1 MRGVG
6 AVRGMAIGPAPATVE
21 QHPSPL
27 RQPYQV
33 SVTSFKQKRF
43 RPLKAG
49 SARAPVEIV
58 ACPESRSGACHIEM
72 ANVRRSSEAFLEPVA
87 VALPRRQARYFS
99 YCSRISHV
107 STSTR
112 CETDSMD

>member
-43 RPLKAG
+43 RPSKAG
-49 SARAPVEIV
+49 SARTPVEAV
-58 ACPESRSGACHIEM
+58 ACPDRRSDVGRFEM
-72 ANVRRSSEAFLEPVA
+72 TDVRRFDEAFLEPVA
-87 VALPRRQARYFS
+87 VAPPPPPAGPKAMPEEGGPARCRYGGAVH
-99 YCSRISHV
+99 CH
-107 STSTR
+107 
-112 CETDSMD
+112 D